1 MCHKAIKHSKKKP
14 KKTTSTLFISLLH
27 KPGWTAVQCPS
38 LLVVMLDQPP
48 HTLDQ
53 LVLYDH
59 QSLLS
64 ESLHHQTT
72 RALITAH
79 CTHIMVVSPL
89 TPRNRNTTIT
99 MTIRTTSITA
109 IRPPTTP
116 PAMGAMIS
124 GDGTDK
130 PIVNKCLLVLVQ
142 MGLQ

>member
-1 MCHKAIKHSKKKP
+1 
-14 KKTTSTLFISLLH
+14 
-27 KPGWTAVQCPS
+27 
-38 LLVVMLDQPP
+38 MLDQPP

-89 TPRNRNTTIT
+89 TLCTRNTTRT

-124 GDGTDK
+124 GDGR
-130 PIVNKCLLVLVQ
+130 PVMNIVMASKLGTQ
-142 MGLQ
+142 K

>member
-1 MCHKAIKHSKKKP
+1 
-14 KKTTSTLFISLLH
+14 
-27 KPGWTAVQCPS
+27 
-38 LLVVMLDQPP
+38 MLDQPP

-89 TPRNRNTTIT
+89 TPSTTHTPRT

-109 IRPPTTP
+109 IKPPTTP
-116 PAMGAMIS
+116 PAMGAMSS
-124 GDGTDK
+124 GTGRSSPK
-130 PIVNKCLLVLVQ
+130 VKVIN
-142 MGLQ
+142 

>member
-1 MCHKAIKHSKKKP
+1 MHVTGYTVCHKLIKHP
-14 KKTTSTLFISLLH
+14 TRKTVLHLFIISLPH

-72 RALITAH
+72 RELITAH
-79 CTHIMVVSPL
+79 CTHIMVISPL
-89 TPRNRNTTIT
+89 TPCTREQC
-99 MTIRTTSITA
+99 
-109 IRPPTTP
+109 P
-116 PAMGAMIS
+116 
-124 GDGTDK
+124 
-130 PIVNKCLLVLVQ
+130 LFLVDLP
-142 MGLQ
+142 LR